1 MRRSAPSPQPAGAAP
16 PETRPGA
23 VETAAPGV
31 AALLDGV
38 GEDRNHAVLDL
49 GTATDPNLRA
59 YSRFARWIRFADVL
73 REAVGPGPEEAGAS
87 RLRTNVPADRLYDF
101 VFAWDILDRLLPDE
115 RLRLLQWLG
124 EITLPN
130 ARLHFVVRAEHALD
144 VPLRFTLLDG
154 SRLRFE
160 PADRPHGLGP
170 RLLPAEVTRLLPPL
184 RIAHAFALRSGLR
197 EYVCI
202 RPAPE
207 PEQPALRSP
216 RKLRPQ

>member
-87 RLRTNVPADRLYDF
+87 RLR
-101 VFAWDILDRLLPDE
+101 
-115 RLRLLQWLG
+115 
-124 EITLPN
+124 
-130 ARLHFVVRAEHALD
+130 
-144 VPLRFTLLDG
+144 
-154 SRLRFE
+154 FE